1 MVYFIYMMDIRVR
14 IVFFAV
20 LFFLIPNSHSHAATL
35 YFDPGSADIFRG
47 DSVTV
52 GLRLDTDEGECVNTV
67 DATIHYDAALNAVD
81 ISRGDSILNLWVESP
96 KIDEINHTIRF
107 AGGLPGGYCGRIAG
121 DPSLTNM
128 VLEIVFQSPGFTI
141 GSGSDNK
148 SPRIWLDESSQVLL
162 HDGSGTPA
170 PLKLQEARINL
181 ADTPGTQIQDTWKDD
196 VRSDNEIPSDF
207 TITLTKDDFAFN
219 NEYFIVFNSNDKQS
233 GIDHYEVMEEPFA
246 EFSAFKWGGAD
257 APWIETESPYVLKD
271 QTLNST
277 IRVKAIDKA
286 GNIRVVTL
294 VPDTAL
300 RSMSRDMLITT
311 IIVTGTIILISALV
325 FYALWRR
332 KQRLLNEET
341 NEEETQS

>member
-1 MVYFIYMMDIRVR
+1 MMDIRVR
-14 IVFFAV
+14 VAFFAV
-20 LFFLIPNSHSHAATL
+20 LFFVVTAVPAHAATL
-35 YFDPGSADIFRG
+35 YFDPSNADIFRG

-67 DATIHYDAALNAVD
+67 DATIHYDSSLNAVD

-96 KIDEINHTIRF
+96 KIDEVNHTIRF

-121 DPSLTNM
+121 DPSLTNT

-162 HDGSGTPA
+162 HDGTGNPA
-170 PLKLQEARINL
+170 PLQLREAHINL
-181 ADTPGTQIQDTWKDD
+181 ADTAGGQIQDTWKTD
-196 VRSDNEIPSDF
+196 VRSDTEIPSDF
-207 TITLTKDDFAFN
+207 TITLTKDDYAFN
-219 NEYFIVFNSNDKQS
+219 KDYFIVFNSNDKQS

-246 EFSAFKWGGAD
+246 EFSAFRWGRED
-257 APWIETESPYVLKD
+257 APWVETESPYVLED
-271 QTLNST
+271 QSLNST

-300 RSMSRDMLITT
+300 RSISHDRLIT
-311 IIVTGTIILISALV
+311 IIIIGGVIVLVGALV
-325 FYALWRR
+325 FYALWKR

-341 NEEETQS
+341 NEEV

>member
-1 MVYFIYMMDIRVR
+1 MDIRAR

-20 LFFLIPNSHSHAATL
+20 LFFAVTTTSVEAATL
-35 YFDPGSADIFRG
+35 YFDPSNTDIFRG
-47 DSVTV
+47 DSVSV
-52 GLRLDTDEGECVNTV
+52 GLRLDTDEGECINTV

-96 KIDEINHTIRF
+96 KIDEVNHTIRF

-121 DPSLTNM
+121 DPSLTNT

-141 GSGSDNK
+141 GGGSDNK

-162 HDGSGTPA
+162 HDGTGNPA
-170 PLKLQEARINL
+170 PLQLREAHINL
-181 ADTPGTQIQDTWKDD
+181 ADTAGGQIQDTWKDD
-196 VRSDNEIPSDF
+196 VRSDTEIPSDF

-219 NEYFIVFNSNDKQS
+219 NEYFVVFNSNDKQS

-246 EFSAFKWGGAD
+246 EFSAFKWGRAD
-257 APWIETESPYVLKD
+257 APWIETESPYVLED

-300 RSMSRDMLITT
+300 RSMSHDMLITT
-311 IIVTGTIILISALV
+311 ILVGGILVFVGALV
-325 FYALWRR
+325 FYALWKR
-332 KQRLLNEET
+332 KQRLLAEVSEEAS
-341 NEEETQS
+341 EDV